1 MRKIPGNTLKILEPV
16 LIRSTLI
23 SPMVKYVVGLR
34 AVRPTRTQVVQLH
47 ELIEGK
53 LLNKKKE
60 SSNFPLKLQLENA
73 SQMLIELYS

>member
-53 LLNKKKE
+53 LLNNNNKK
-60 SSNFPLKLQLENA
+60 SH
-73 SQMLIELYS
+73 LIFL